1 MNTAQTTIRSQALI
15 AARSA
20 AATSNLPH
28 WPLAVSVPLP
38 EGLDF
43 DDECLYE
50 DTFVAEYNRLRAPQ

>member
-1 MNTAQTTIRSQALI
+1 MNAMPPTIRSQALT

-43 DDECLYE
+43 EDECLYE
-50 DTFVAEYNRLRAPQ
+50 DTFVAEYNRLRASQ